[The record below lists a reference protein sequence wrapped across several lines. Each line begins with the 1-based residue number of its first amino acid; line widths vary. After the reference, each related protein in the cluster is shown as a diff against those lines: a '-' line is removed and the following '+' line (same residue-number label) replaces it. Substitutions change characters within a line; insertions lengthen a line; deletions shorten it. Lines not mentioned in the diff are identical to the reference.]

1 MEKVKHLFLDHYINP
16 VISYLDQQI
25 NILKGWISF
34 KYPLLLNIVL
44 KNLTNVLNLK
54 ENRESSQQGQ
64 ISKNLLHADYA
75 GVAKKIAQFLFNH
88 TEGFYNTTHV
98 VR

>member
-1 MEKVKHLFLDHYINP
+1 MLQKRLKLYKIINLNVPVIQFSTISVMEKVKHLFLDHCINP

-54 ENRESSQQGQ
+54 ENRESSQHGQ
-64 ISKNLLHADYA
+64 ISKNL
-75 GVAKKIAQFLFNH
+75 
-88 TEGFYNTTHV
+88 
-98 VR
+98 